1 MVAERRA
8 NRVRRVGKEE
18 SGMAVNNVFGVALLR
33 KVRECSEIE
42 RGEKTKVVDVHER
55 AVRLGVLKPQENKDD
70 DGRFSNWSENEAGF
84 GISKAQYVWFQGFGL
99 VMVRPRIYKCE
110 PGPKFAPL
118 TEDLSTAQDTKREY
132 WSFAVVLD
140 LFSFFFSGE
149 DCRLDLKKKCSKQFR
164 SVVYIIKA
172 GVLL

>member
-55 AVRLGVLKPQENKDD
+55 AVRLGVLKPRRMKTTT
-70 DGRFSNWSENEAGF
+70 AGLAI
-84 GISKAQYVWFQGFGL
+84 GAK
-99 VMVRPRIYKCE
+99 MM
-110 PGPKFAPL
+110 
-118 TEDLSTAQDTKREY
+118 
-132 WSFAVVLD
+132 LD
-140 LFSFFFSGE
+140 LE
-149 DCRLDLKKKCSKQFR
+149 FR
-164 SVVYIIKA
+164 RPNMFGFK
-172 GVLL
+172 VLGSLW